1 MCSIFKPEFY
11 IDSFCVNMRIC
22 FNMKGVDHVSNNN
35 YFSVARR
42 HYVKPPACSHFQFY
56 SSYFPC
62 GLSLPF
68 ITKIS
73 VARVL
78 TWTYKDFLC
87 NYFKLTIH
95 KYVQNLQ
102 TSRTHRI
109 VTTMHLWH
117 FVLYFDIGTFKW
129 YFTPTIFTVR
139 YRLCFVLVVSFCL
152 WPLSLTTEVS
162 AGAALSHS
170 GMNSQRPI
178 IKISWTSAFL
188 RTLIVRLNINRSIL
202 TGHTYICMKTF
213 IIVLIDGT
221 LLFTVLIGYFI
232 RLC

>member
-95 KYVQNLQ
+95 KYVLYKICKHLEHIEL
-102 TSRTHRI
+102 SRRCI
-109 VTTMHLWH
+109 CDILFFILILEHLN
-117 FVLYFDIGTFKW
+117 DISRQLFSQ
-129 YFTPTIFTVR
+129 YVIACV
-139 YRLCFVLVVSFCL
+139 
-152 WPLSLTTEVS
+152 LSLSYPSVFD
-162 AGAALSHS
+162 HY
-170 GMNSQRPI
+170 R
-178 IKISWTSAFL
+178 
-188 RTLIVRLNINRSIL
+188 
-202 TGHTYICMKTF
+202 
-213 IIVLIDGT
+213 
-221 LLFTVLIGYFI
+221 
-232 RLC
+232 